1 MKKSSRFITLIIFA
15 AILAGGF
22 SACGGND
29 AVDVDAT
36 VQAGIEGTQA
46 AQEEVENVVNEAVTA
61 TLAAIPTPTAFVIEE
76 MSEEE
81 FADAVE
87 SSAEEAV
94 QASEQASAA
103 VEDAASDGDITEEEL
118 EDLYYFYYW
127 TLEEIEQ
134 ALYLADEYYELYDEL
149 LDMTIESLD
158 ELEEELETI
167 LNTANEVI
175 VVLDDISQTLEQGGE
190 AAQQALDSLNQLGQ
204 QIADNAGEVMDHLP
218 DWKGLREQE
227 FDQLLSNALQVSPDN
242 IADTRLGA
250 LNQAKEYI
258 QAVRDGI
265 SDGRFSLDEL
275 IAISQLGA
283 NAAASLSGI
292 GAGDLAGIPDKI
304 NGLTGSFARG
314 QLPEINLGLDSLQN
328 SLPSIR

>member
-1 MKKSSRFITLIIFA
+1 MRKSNALIILLIIAATFA
-15 AILAGGF
+15 GSI
-22 SACGGND
+22 SACGGSSE
-29 AVDVDAT
+29 VDVDAT

-46 AQEEVENVVNEAVTA
+46 VQEEIENAVDEAVAATLTAMPTA
-61 TLAAIPTPTAFVIEE
+61 TPVVIEE
-76 MSEEE
+76 LTEEE

-94 QASEQASAA
+94 QASESASEAT
-103 VEDAASDGDITEEEL
+103 EDAASDGEITEDEL
-118 EDLYYFYYW
+118 EDLYYLYYW

-134 ALYLADEYYELYDEL
+134 ALYLADEYYELYAEL
-149 LDMTIESLD
+149 LDLTIESLD

-175 VVLDDISQTLEQGGE
+175 VVLDDIAQTLEQGSE
-190 AAQQALDSLNQLGQ
+190 VAQQALDNLGQLGQ
-204 QIADNAGEVMDHLP
+204 QIADNAGMVKEHLP
-218 DWKGLREQE
+218 DWKGLRDQE
-227 FDQLLSNALQVSPDN
+227 FGQLLDDALDVLPND

-250 LNQAKEYI
+250 LNQAKEYM
-258 QAVRDGI
+258 QAVKDGI

-275 IAISQLGA
+275 SAISQLGA

-292 GAGDLAGIPDKI
+292 GAGDLVGIPDMI

-314 QLPEINLGLDSLQN
+314 QLPEVNMGLGSLQN